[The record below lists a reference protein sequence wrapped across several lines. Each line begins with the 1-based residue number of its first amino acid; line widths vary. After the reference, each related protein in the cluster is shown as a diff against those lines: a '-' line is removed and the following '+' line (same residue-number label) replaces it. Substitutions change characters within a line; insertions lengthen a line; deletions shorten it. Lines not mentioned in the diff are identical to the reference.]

1 MSCDGP
7 WPEDRVDL
15 LDGWISEWRA
25 ILMARLAWLNCV
37 KPPGPR
43 LEIGSPPLGTA
54 GFDPLIACDVA
65 DAGRLEAPG
74 SDLHQFGLHGE
85 FVDLDQPRAAVG
97 AAELL
102 E

>member
-1 MSCDGP
+1 
-7 WPEDRVDL
+7 
-15 LDGWISEWRA
+15 LDHHRSE
-25 ILMARLAWLNCV
+25 
-37 KPPGPR
+37 PPA
-43 LEIGSPPLGTA
+43 ST
-54 GFDPLIACDVA
+54 PLIACDVA

-102 E
+102 G